1 MSHVVDLTGMDFGYL
16 HVVGRDTSKKGDT
29 AHWICRCKCGTICSK
44 DGRYL
49 RNGHAKSCGCFRKE
63 RAATLITKKDPAKKP
78 KTEPKKKKFGRGP
91 QRAGSGICYN
101 PLCPTRNN
109 YRGAWSCTDCRFCPE
124 RKFTRQ
130 SRREV
135 ITL

>member
-16 HVVGRDTSKKGDT
+16 HVIGRDTSRKGDT
-29 AHWICRCKCGTICSK
+29 AHWICRCKCGTICS
-44 DGRYL
+44 
-49 RNGHAKSCGCFRKE
+49 
-63 RAATLITKKDPAKKP
+63 
-78 KTEPKKKKFGRGP
+78 
-91 QRAGSGICYN
+91 
-101 PLCPTRNN
+101 
-109 YRGAWSCTDCRFCPE
+109 AWSCTECRFCPE